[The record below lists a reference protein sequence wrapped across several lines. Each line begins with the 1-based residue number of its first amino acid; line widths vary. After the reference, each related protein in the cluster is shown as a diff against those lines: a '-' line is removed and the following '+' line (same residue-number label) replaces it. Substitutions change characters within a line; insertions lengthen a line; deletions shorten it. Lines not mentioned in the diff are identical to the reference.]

1 VSWPLFASFSIGTST
16 HEVLVES
23 VGVLAA
29 ALAYLFVRRLPS
41 DVLTLGWGVLA
52 LGLICDFLD
61 EFASAHP
68 GYDVL
73 EGFFK
78 AGGTTLVAVGF
89 FVSYRTVSEQLLR
102 SKEAERAVAA
112 MEQRFRALFEDAPV
126 GYHEVDPSGTVI
138 RANQEIHRILGYP
151 PGALVGRALR
161 DLLGEEEWPDER
173 NGEEGAAGSGRTELL
188 YRSAR
193 GELVPLEIHENAI
206 PGPRGLPHGVRT
218 ALLDLRDRKRA
229 EQERHI
235 LEVQLLQ
242 AQKLETVGTMAGG
255 IAHDFNNLLTPI
267 LGHVDLLLADAED
280 PERREGLLQ
289 IRRSTDRARKLVA
302 RILTF
307 SRHHGDGGVR
317 EAVDMGAILGEA
329 VDFLRSSLPASVEL
343 RVEQRD
349 RDLWVAGDPTRL
361 QQVILNLGTNGAD
374 AMDRKGT
381 LTLVAERGPPPETAR
396 PGGAGAGGGEWVHLS
411 VRDEGAGIPGD
422 VMERIFDPF
431 FTTKPPGHG
440 TGLGLSVAHGIAGD
454 HGGLLTAESEP
465 GMGATFHVW
474 LPAAPPA
481 TPSVAPDTPSAG
493 RGDEHILLV
502 DDEEP
507 VRDVLRRL
515 LERLGY
521 RVTAL
526 GDPVEALEGVGKPT
540 GAPDLL
546 ITDLSMPALSGLELG
561 SRLAARRPEVPQ
573 ILLTGYAEELTR
585 SQLQAAG
592 FHRVLRKPVDLRE
605 LGQAVRAAMD
615 RTLTTERPA

>member
-1 VSWPLFASFSIGTST
+1 
-16 HEVLVES
+16 VLVEGT
-23 VGVLAA
+23 GVLAA
-29 ALAYLFVRRLPS
+29 AIAYLFVRRLPS

-78 AGGTTLVAVGF
+78 AGGTTLIAVGF
-89 FVSYRTVSEQLLR
+89 FVSYRTVSEQLRR
-102 SKEAERAVAA
+102 SKEAERAVAET
-112 MEQRFRALFEDAPV
+112 EQRFRALFEEAPV
-126 GYHEVDPSGTVI
+126 GYHEVDPSGTII
-138 RANQEIHRILGYP
+138 RANREIHRILGYP

-161 DLLGEEEWPDER
+161 DVRGEEERPDER
-173 NGEEGAAGSGRTELL
+173 SGEELAAGSGRTELL
-188 YRSAR
+188 YRSAA
-193 GELVPLEIHENAI
+193 GERVPLEIHENAI
-206 PGPRGLPHGVRT
+206 PGPGGGPHGVRT

-229 EQERHI
+229 EQERRI

-267 LGHVDLLLADAED
+267 LGHVDLLLGEVAD

-307 SRHHGDGGVR
+307 SRRHGDGGVR
-317 EAVDMGAILGEA
+317 EAVDMGEILGEA

-343 RVEQRD
+343 RLEQRD

-381 LTLVAERGPPPETAR
+381 LRLVAERGAPPEAAR
-396 PGGAGAGGGEWVHLS
+396 SGGPGAHGGRWVHLS
-411 VRDEGAGIPGD
+411 VRDEGRGIPAD

-431 FTTKPPGHG
+431 FTTKPTGEG

-465 GMGATFHVW
+465 GTGATFHVW
-474 LPAAPPA
+474 LPEAPPA
-481 TPSVAPDTPSAG
+481 APSGATHAPSAS
-493 RGDEHILLV
+493 RGHEHVFLL

-526 GDPVEALEGVGKPT
+526 GDPVEALERLRTPT
-540 GAPDLL
+540 DAPDLL
-546 ITDLSMPALSGLELG
+546 ITDLSMPGLSGLELG
-561 SRLAARRPEVPQ
+561 GELAVQRPELPV

-585 SQLQAAG
+585 SQLHAAG
-592 FHRVLRKPVDLRE
+592 FHQVLRKPVDLGE
-605 LGQAVRAAMD
+605 LSEAVRDAMD
-615 RTLTTERPA
+615 RTLAAGRRA